1 LTDAVATL
9 FHAVLAA
16 WNDRDAAAYAALF
29 DADGRVVGFDGSEMN
44 GRTEIERELTRI
56 FADHSTAEYVAKVRG
71 VRLVGERVA
80 LLSAVAGMVPRGRS
94 ELNPDVNAVQTLVA
108 AETGGEWRVVLF
120 QNTPAQYHG
129 RPEAAEALTAELRAL
144 L

>member
-1 LTDAVATL
+1 LTDAVAAL
-9 FHAVLAA
+9 YHAVLAA

-29 DADGRVVGFDGSEMN
+29 AADGRVVGFDGSEMN

-80 LLSAVAGMVPRGRS
+80 LLSAVAGMMPRGRS

>member
-1 LTDAVATL
+1 LTDAVTSL
-9 FHAVLAA
+9 YHAVLAA
-16 WNDRDAAAYAALF
+16 WNDCDAAAYAALF

-44 GRTEIERELTRI
+44 GRTEIERELARI
-56 FADHSTAEYVAKVRG
+56 FADHAPAKYVAKVRY
-71 VRLVGERVA
+71 VRLVDDHVA
-80 LLSAVAGMVPRGRS
+80 LLSAVAGMVPRGRG

-108 AETGGEWRVVLF
+108 AETGGDWRVVLF

-129 RPEAAEALTAELRAL
+129 RPDAAEALTAELREL